1 MRAVHFQPRMA
12 AEVKFLKTTLEA
24 IIDGIEEMEKKTGDM
39 PDNIK
44 EKLGMA
50 FDEEIDTDTPEDMKK
65 FLIDTLSSTL
75 RFDSLLHIF
84 IYSEDNVN

>member
-1 MRAVHFQPRMA
+1 MDQLV
-12 AEVKFLKTTLEA
+12 VLTLVSY
-24 IIDGIEEMEKKTGDM
+24 GV
-39 PDNIK
+39 DNIK

-65 FLIDTLSSTL
+65 FLIDTLGTIL

-84 IYSEDNVN
+84 RHAEDNVN